1 MKGMIRLLIAAAI
14 VTLSAGPLMAASV
27 TLTSGAH
34 VSATDHAQPS
44 AAKTAATVLGYG
56 LAVFGAIKVKDT
68 AAISAKYVQR
78 AGAAAKDYTDGVA
91 SAGGDWE
98 TGAKNGE
105 QNFEQGIQEA
115 IADKRYGKGISGSAG
130 KYVANATKLGG
141 TRYGPGVTNGQGAY
155 TQGVQPYLDKLKSL
169 QLPPKGPRRS
179 PQNQQRANMVALELG
194 KLKTGK

>member
-1 MKGMIRLLIAAAI
+1 
-14 VTLSAGPLMAASV
+14 
-27 TLTSGAH
+27 
-34 VSATDHAQPS
+34 
-44 AAKTAATVLGYG
+44 VLGYG

-130 KYVANATKLGG
+130 KYVAERDEARWDALRPRRDERPGRVYAGRAAVSRQAEIAAAPAEGSASESAESAAREHGRAG
-141 TRYGPGVTNGQGAY
+141 TRQA
-155 TQGVQPYLDKLKSL
+155 
-169 QLPPKGPRRS
+169 
-179 PQNQQRANMVALELG
+179 E
-194 KLKTGK
+194 TGK